1 MTLREL
7 FKNPKSLLNIELST
21 LMMNLMLFCTSILVF
36 IILILT
42 IFVIFKEFI

>member
-21 LMMNLMLFCTSILVF
+21 LMINFILFCTSALVF
-36 IILILT
+36 IVLILT
-42 IFVIFKEFI
+42 IFVIIKEII